1 MKKNLRKLTFLLLLL
16 QKKKKSIWFMITNLG
31 TLGMNILTGLL
42 YISAQVSTLTTQRQ
56 LILFLVGHLYFL
68 AK

>member
-1 MKKNLRKLTFLLLLL
+1 
-16 QKKKKSIWFMITNLG
+16 MITNLG
-31 TLGMNILTGLL
+31 TLEHLGMNILTGLL

-56 LILFLVGHLYFL
+56 LILFLVGHLHFL